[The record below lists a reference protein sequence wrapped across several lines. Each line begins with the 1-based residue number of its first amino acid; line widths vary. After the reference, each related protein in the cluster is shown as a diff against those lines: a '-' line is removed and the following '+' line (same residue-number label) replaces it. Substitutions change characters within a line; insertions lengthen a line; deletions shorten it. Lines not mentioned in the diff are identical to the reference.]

1 MANIILALDGE
12 AVIMKNLR
20 ITLGMQYQDK
30 DQSGQTSSTTHAE
43 QGIKA
48 KELQVSGLIPFSQEE
63 TLTRLIMMASTTTS
77 GGALK
82 TWRVANLTAS
92 AVGIRQVVFA
102 GKLEAAEQDGKMAW
116 SVQFTLREKHSVPEK
131 RQARNDARNGTAAV
145 KQSGAT
151 AGGSSTAA
159 AGEAKES
166 DQQLTWFEKTVLKPV
181 NDSLGKVVD

>member
-12 AVIMKNLR
+12 AIIMKNLR

-48 KELQVSGLIPFSQEE
+48 KELQVSGLIPFRDDK
-63 TLTRLIMMASTTTS
+63 TLTRLATMASTTTS
-77 GGALK
+77 GGAMK
-82 TWRVANLTAS
+82 TWRVANLTANV
-92 AVGIRQVVFA
+92 VGIRQVVFA

-131 RQARNDARNGTAAV
+131 RQARNDARNGSAAA
-145 KQSGAT
+145 KQ
-151 AGGSSTAA
+151 GGSSSDGGAVA
-159 AGEAKES
+159 DAKES

>member
-12 AVIMKNLR
+12 AIIMKNLR

-48 KELQVSGLIPFSQEE
+48 KELQVSGLIPFRDDK
-63 TLTRLIMMASTTTS
+63 TLTRLATMASTTTG
-77 GGALK
+77 GGAMK
-82 TWRVANLTAS
+82 TWRVANLTANV
-92 AVGIRQVVFA
+92 VGIRQVVFA

-116 SVQFTLREKHSVPEK
+116 AVQFTLREKHSVPEK
-131 RQARNDARNGTAAV
+131 RQARNDARNGSAAA
-145 KQSGAT
+145 KQ
-151 AGGSSTAA
+151 GGSSSDSGAA
-159 AGEAKES
+159 ADAKES